1 LSLQSGDGSTS
12 PKGSCEDFK
21 TKGNTSQ
28 GGTEVKGQLPPSL
41 SFLSLSPQIVFSL
54 RTLRV
59 SSLLSLAENILLTE
73 IVDMEQ

>member
-41 SFLSLSPQIVFSL
+41 SLSPQIVFSL